1 MIYHD
6 FDSYSQALSN
16 YINTPGRIVNGVGY
30 VLANGE
36 WVTNE
41 EYNRHNS
48 RPTFQLSPRNNC
60 DGTCITPDTLVKKR
74 GAK

>member
-6 FDSYSQALSN
+6 FDSYSQALNN

-30 VLANGE
+30 VLSNGE
-36 WVTNE
+36 WVTDE

-48 RPTFQLSPRNNC
+48 RPRFQYANRINS
-60 DGTCITPDTLVKKR
+60 DGTNIASEIMIKKR
-74 GAK
+74 K